1 MTSLNDKYTLNNWKA
16 IASIASSIAIP
27 IVLAVIG
34 YIVQTTVASDGLKKD
49 YVKIATN
56 ILKDEP
62 SPKNIEL
69 RAWAIQILG
78 KYSEIPFSDKASES
92 LKNQQALYSG
102 GIWLPEL
109 PSWCMAAPQEIK
121 LNELIQK
128 NTDGRVLDEEDLKK
142 FVLDILGE
150 SLKAT
155 TNTIALKCLQDSI
168 RIIKGESS
176 NAK

>member
-1 MTSLNDKYTLNNWKA
+1 MTSLNDKYTLSNWKA

-49 YVKIATN
+49 YVQIATN

-142 FVLDILGE
+142 FVLDILDE

-168 RIIKGESS
+168 RIIKGES
-176 NAK
+176 NNTK